1 MASTRVAGAAVA
13 HDQRAPGERPGDRVV
28 VVGEVVERQAR
39 HGPPG
44 EQQLAVI
51 QCAARRDAVIR
62 AADGLC
68 AGLHGIRRAATCVE
82 PKVPSYPSEPVALVF
97 GTVSSELVEATEAR
111 ATWSRVWMI
120 REGSQHSRG
129 RGHASRGGAAAS
141 GAMLQ

>member
-1 MASTRVAGAAVA
+1 MASTRVAGAAVT
-13 HDQRAPGERPGDRVV
+13 HDQRALGERPGDRVV

-44 EQQLAVI
+44 QQQLAI
-51 QCAARRDAVIR
+51 IRCAAQRDAVIC

-68 AGLHGIRRAATCVE
+68 AGPGTRRAATCVE

-97 GTVSSELVEATEAR
+97 ETASSELVEATEAR

-120 REGSQHSRG
+120 TEGSQHSRG
-129 RGHASRGGAAAS
+129 RGTVSSDGTAAS